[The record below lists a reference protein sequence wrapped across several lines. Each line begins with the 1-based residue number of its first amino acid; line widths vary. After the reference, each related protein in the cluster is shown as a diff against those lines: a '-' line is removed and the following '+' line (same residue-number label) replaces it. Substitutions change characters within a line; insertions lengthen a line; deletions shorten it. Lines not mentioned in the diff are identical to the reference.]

1 MRSTTSSSIFST
13 SANTSMRTTSTR
25 MGCPINHGLL
35 LLNNTEMQDCM
46 RMYCKSVSTGVVDGI
61 TRISQCAFG
70 KPKSKEDLVG
80 VATLGDMILY
90 NDKVINEGGS
100 VHYTHA
106 LAELCQCDA
115 VVEFCKSNSCPI
127 ELVQLSLG
135 FFTCTF
141 ALMRKPMILLNSVGF
156 TSCSLPDFT
165 KAVVPGKI
173 QAALENKAAQKQT
186 ESSLTDAILSVTTAW
201 EFFFWMAKLRKS
213 ISAIPPQP
221 SFSISCA
228 RLHALPVQASNTSI
242 RQHSLLAMS
251 EKRRS
256 STRMSSSLQPTT
268 CLRSGRSKSRCDLLV
283 RWKGGTRQ
291 PIPIRTSFQKSMA
304 LMVNSRS

>member
-1 MRSTTSSSIFST
+1 
-13 SANTSMRTTSTR
+13 
-25 MGCPINHGLL
+25 
-35 LLNNTEMQDCM
+35 
-46 RMYCKSVSTGVVDGI
+46 MYCKSVSTGVVDGI

-127 ELVQLSLG
+127 ELVQLSIG

-165 KAVVPGKI
+165 KAVVLEKI

-186 ESSLTDAILSVTTAW
+186 ESSLTDAILSMTTVWA
-201 EFFFWMAKLRKS
+201 FFLLDGEAPKIKICDPAPAIIQHLVRTIACSPIPSEQDVNSATQSFGNVRKTLQLYQDVSIAATYDMFMERKVKVALRF
-213 ISAIPPQP
+213 ISAMEGWDATTNPDTDFLLEIHGADGQQQKLIQDVCVHTP
-221 SFSISCA
+221 A
-228 RLHALPVQASNTSI
+228 DVVEVQ
-242 RQHSLLAMS
+242 LANQLA
-251 EKRRS
+251 KA
-256 STRMSSSLQPTT
+256 
-268 CLRSGRSKSRCDLLV
+268 CDTL
-283 RWKGGTRQ
+283 G
-291 PIPIRTSFQKSMA
+291 SA
-304 LMVNSRS
+304 